1 MPSIMYCPKGETI
14 PLILFWL
21 RHYFF
26 PLPQGIFPIAIANT
40 LSLVQGLLSLFI
52 FLLI

>member
-1 MPSIMYCPKGETI
+1 MYCPKGETV

-26 PLPQGIFPIAIANT
+26 SPQGIFQIAIANT

>member
-1 MPSIMYCPKGETI
+1 MYCPKGETI

-26 PLPQGIFPIAIANT
+26 PPQGIFQITIANM

>member
-1 MPSIMYCPKGETI
+1 MYCPKGETI

-26 PLPQGIFPIAIANT
+26 SPQGIFQIAIANI
-40 LSLVQGLLSLFI
+40 LSLVQSLLSLFYLF

>member
-1 MPSIMYCPKGETI
+1 MMYCPKGETI

-21 RHYFF
+21 RHFF
-26 PLPQGIFPIAIANT
+26 SPQGIFQIAIANI
-40 LSLVQGLLSLFI
+40 LSLVQSLLSLFYLF